1 MEGFLDKG
9 LRMGYPGGVMLPR
22 EECGVSWSQR
32 QKTLPLLH
40 QAWPRNFG
48 LKDRNVKAR
57 VFGRGL
63 SSSTQVILYNIPISF
78 NAF

>member
-1 MEGFLDKG
+1 MMEGFLDKG
-9 LRMGYPGGVMLPR
+9 LRMGYPRGVTLPR

-32 QKTLPLLH
+32 QKNLPLLH

-63 SSSTQVILYNIPISF
+63 SSSAQVILSNIPISL
-78 NAF
+78 